1 VSRPPIVSAGLAR
14 PGYWPTWIGLGLLRV
29 LSWLPLPL
37 VWAIGAG
44 IGMALYVL
52 HRPRRRVAQVN
63 VERCFPSRSRRE
75 QRRIVRRHFRAFGQS
90 LVDVPIAWWARA
102 RRLRRLVQLRGRCH
116 LDQALAGGRS
126 VILLAP
132 HFLGLEIGG
141 MRLSLEGPLLSV
153 FRHPDNR
160 LVRSIMHWAR
170 TRFGARLIAHNQ
182 PFMSLV
188 RAVKSGTPLY
198 YLPDQDAG
206 RRHSIFAPFF
216 GIPAATFTTL
226 GRLAR
231 LTNALVI
238 PCVTYQRPWGRGY
251 EIVFGPPLADFPSG
265 DPLADTTRMNAA
277 IECAVQVHP
286 EQYFWLH
293 KRFKTR
299 PPGEPKFY

>member
-1 VSRPPIVSAGLAR
+1 MSRLPIVSAGLAR
-14 PGYWPTWIGLGLLRV
+14 PRYWPTWIGLGLLRA

-37 VWAIGAG
+37 LRMIGAG
-44 IGMALYVL
+44 IGMMLYAL
-52 HRPRRRVAQVN
+52 HGPRRHVARIN
-63 VERCFPSRSRRE
+63 IEHCFPSRSRRE

-90 LVDVPIAWWARA
+90 LVDVAIAWWAPPW
-102 RRLRRLVQLRGRCH
+102 RLRRLVQLRERRH
-116 LDQALAGGRS
+116 LDQALASGRN

-141 MRLSLEGPLLSV
+141 IRLSLEGPLLSV

-160 LVRSIMHWAR
+160 LVRGVMHGAR
-170 TRFGARLIAHNQ
+170 TRFGVRLVEHNQ

-188 RAVKSGTPLY
+188 RAVRLGTPLY

-206 RRHSIFAPFF
+206 RRHSVFAPFF
-216 GIPAATFTTL
+216 GIPAATFTAL

-251 EIVFGPPLADFPSG
+251 EIVFHPPLADFPSG
-265 DPLADTTRMNAA
+265 DPLADTTRMNTE
-277 IECAVQVHP
+277 IERAVQVHP